1 MSNVLGKQLQTIAIA
16 TIMLGTFFGGCLSNP
31 FKAEDSYG
39 NELLLP
45 EWKKGYYWEYAV
57 KAAGRELST
66 TMVVSID
73 DDEYDYYVSS
83 STVNDA
89 KMHAVLNH
97 NPALGRVEKE
107 NLAVYENG
115 ETQLLFDFPLTD
127 SKAWT
132 FSLYG
137 KEQFNAVVQDLVNNK
152 ANIIATSNDGAKI
165 EYDYDEDY
173 KWFTSFIYTDN
184 TGEVILEM
192 TLASRGIDY
201 SGNTYFCRG
210 GDLYDEEFSGP
221 DLSFYDTVYVN
232 EGHERYGNWNY
243 IVYYIESEIGSS
255 GSGELVLRDHEETDI
270 LIETFSPGTSTSEA
284 GTVLGESGNWT
295 MEISLS
301 GNADVRL
308 RIAGAIEYSYAV

>member
-1 MSNVLGKQLQTIAIA
+1 MIGNRIVTIAIA
-16 TIMLGTFFGGCLSNP
+16 TIMISTVFGGCLSNP
-31 FKAEDSYG
+31 FKPEDNYDD
-39 NELLLP
+39 ELLLP

-57 KAAGRELST
+57 KTAGRELST

-115 ETQLLFDFPLTD
+115 ETQTLFDFPLSD
-127 SKAWT
+127 GKAWI

-152 ANIIATSNDGAKI
+152 ATIVATSTDGAKI

-173 KWFTSFIYTDN
+173 KWFTSFVYTEN
-184 TGEVILEM
+184 TGEIILEM
-192 TLASRGIDY
+192 NLASRGIDY

-221 DLSFYDTVYVN
+221 DFSFYDTVYVN

-243 IVYYIESEIGSS
+243 IVYYIESEMGSS
-255 GSGELVLRDHEETDI
+255 GSGELILKDQEDTDVLVEA
-270 LIETFSPGTSTSEA
+270 FSPGTTKSEA

-301 GNADVRL
+301 GDSNVRL